1 MTFNSRDAGADS
13 AKINGSDKN
22 PDDSAAKAY
31 QHFRT
36 EISQY
41 SSAHNSA
48 DTAKFLQAVTK
59 NLIANNILPDCV
71 IADAAPG
78 AATGVKEKGRESGEK
93 DKEQSSHEKQKED
106 HESNSGT
113 RDKHQSDEKQKDD
126 PESNAEKPRHKS
138 DSSKE
143 HEHHSDHETS
153 KPRSK
158 HHSGGHHKS
167 SHRAP
172 NLVLDSSSGSDTA
185 TSTPGAGSDIPA
197 PSSSSSGAGSDT
209 STNTRTGAETA
220 ISTGSSG
227 AASDTSISKTTG
239 AETAIS
245 AGSSGAGA
253 DTSKSPPASGADAP
267 NSVSPAGNY
276 RVENGVIYDPSG
288 KQFVPNGIDLNTSQG
303 MNNASTLV
311 NQDKFNFFRF
321 DDNLVNSDGGPNF
334 KVMDALVQ
342 KFKNTGNGKSVLEF
356 EYPDWQLGGSEPVL
370 TGSNL
375 TNAKAWYT
383 AVAAHYK
390 DEPQVWLA
398 TTNESGSSNSNA
410 WIAQQ
415 EGILGAVEKGGN
427 NNPVVV
433 GDTNWGQAGVD
444 GNPTSNSSVYKDAA
458 DFKKIDPNLIAG
470 EHVYNSSPNAAS
482 ELSAGIAAMK
492 SAGLATVIQEF
503 GPFNFGN
510 PKSDGPGVDAVLSQ
524 ATADQG
530 VGYVGYTDAQGLT
543 GASYTQMAGSQ
554 GQDALINQDGSLSQ
568 FGQKILAQN
577 KSDQLQYNDAG

>member
-1 MTFNSRDAGADS
+1 MTFNSRDAGTDS
-13 AKINGSDKN
+13 AKINGNDKN

-31 QHFRT
+31 QHFRA

-41 SSAHNSA
+41 SSDHNSA

-78 AATGVKEKGRESGEK
+78 GATGVQDKGCESGER
-93 DKEQSSHEKQKED
+93 DKEQSSHEKHKEDHESNSGISDKPLSDEKQKED

-113 RDKHQSDEKQKDD
+113 KEKHQSDEKQKDD
-126 PESNAEKPRHKS
+126 RESNAEKPRHRS
-138 DSSKE
+138 ESSKE
-143 HEHHSDHETS
+143 HEHHFDHETS
-153 KPRSK
+153 KPQSK
-158 HHSGGHHKS
+158 HHSGVHHRS

-172 NLVLDSSSGSDTA
+172 NLVLDSSSG
-185 TSTPGAGSDIPA
+185 
-197 PSSSSSGAGSDT
+197 AGSDT
-209 STNTRTGAETA
+209 ST
-220 ISTGSSG
+220 SL
-227 AASDTSISKTTG
+227 
-239 AETAIS
+239 
-245 AGSSGAGA
+245 
-253 DTSKSPPASGADAP
+253 PASGADAP
-267 NSVSPAGNY
+267 SSVSPAGNY
-276 RVENGVIYDPSG
+276 RVVNGVIYDPSG
-288 KQFVPNGIDLNTSQG
+288 KEFVPNGIDLNTSQG
-303 MNNASTLV
+303 LNNASTLV

-321 DDNLVNSDGGPNF
+321 DDNLVNSNGGPNF
-334 KVMDALVQ
+334 KVMDALVE

-375 TNAKAWYT
+375 TNAESWYT

-390 DEPQVWLA
+390 DNPQVWLA

-444 GNPTSNSSVYKDAA
+444 GNPASNSSVYKDAA

-543 GASYTQMAGSQ
+543 GASYIQMAGSQ

-568 FGQKILAQN
+568 FGQKILGQN
-577 KSDQLQYNDAG
+577 KSDQLRYNDAG